1 MALNTRIIDWRGR
14 RVWVIGASSGIGE
27 AFAEA
32 LLERGAR
39 VALSAR
45 GTRALEALAR
55 KFPAEQSMVLPVDVT
70 DASDIDEAYSRLRE
84 AWSGFDLLVLLAGTH
99 LPVRAWELN
108 AGTAEHLFT
117 INVFGVVRTL
127 ESVIPDLVA
136 RGDGGIAVVSS
147 VAGYRGLP
155 TSLVYG
161 ASKAALINFTET
173 LYLDLRPKGV
183 SVYLVNPGFVK
194 TPLTDLN
201 EFQMPALIS
210 PQEAAEQMLRG
221 FRRGQFEIHFPKR
234 FTRFMKLLR
243 LLPYRLFFP
252 LVHRITGL

>member
-1 MALNTRIIDWRGR
+1 MALNTRITDWRGR

-27 AFAEA
+27 AFCEA
-32 LLERGAR
+32 LLECGAR

-45 GTRALEALAR
+45 GTRALEALAGR
-55 KFPAEQSMVLPVDVT
+55 FPREQSMVLPLDVT
-70 DASDIDEAYSRLRE
+70 DTSDIDEAYSRLRD

-117 INVFGVVRTL
+117 INVFGVMRTL

-210 PQEAAEQMLRG
+210 PQEAAVQMLRG
-221 FRRGQFEIHFPKR
+221 FSRGQFEIHFPKR

>member
-1 MALNTRIIDWRGR
+1 MALNARITDWRGR
-14 RVWVIGASSGIGE
+14 RVWIIGASSGIGQ
-27 AFAEA
+27 AFAKE
-32 LLERGAR
+32 LLKRGAR

-45 GTRALEALAR
+45 GTAALDALAQD
-55 KFPAEQSMVLPVDVT
+55 FPPEQSMVLPVDVT
-70 DASDIDEAYSRLRE
+70 DTSDIDEACSRIKD
-84 AWSGFDLLVLLAGTH
+84 AWSGVDLLVLLAGTH
-99 LPVRAWELN
+99 FPVRAWDLN
-108 AGTAEHLFT
+108 ADTAEHLFS
-117 INVFGVVRTL
+117 INVFGVMRTL
-127 ESVIPDLVA
+127 ALVIPELVA

-194 TPLTDLN
+194 TPLTDRN
-201 EFQMPALIS
+201 EFEMPALIS
-210 PQEAAEQMLRG
+210 PEEAAEQMLRG
-221 FRRGQFEIHFPKR
+221 FSRGEFEIHFPKR

-252 LVHRITGL
+252 VVHRFTGL

>member
-1 MALNTRIIDWRGR
+1 MALNTRITDWRGR

-27 AFAEA
+27 AFCEA

-45 GTRALEALAR
+45 GTRALEALAGR
-55 KFPAEQSMVLPVDVT
+55 FPREQSMVLPLDVT
-70 DASDIDEAYSRLRE
+70 DTSDIDEAYSRLRD

-117 INVFGVVRTL
+117 INVFGVMRTL

-210 PQEAAEQMLRG
+210 PQEAAVQMLRG
-221 FRRGQFEIHFPKR
+221 FSRGQFEIHFPKR

>member
-1 MALNTRIIDWRGR
+1 MNTRISDWRGK
-14 RVWVIGASSGIGE
+14 RVWVIGASSGIGH

-45 GTRALEALAR
+45 GADALEALAR
-55 KFPAEQSMVLPVDVT
+55 KFPPEQSMVLPVDVT
-70 DASDIDEAYSRLRE
+70 DSSDIDESYSRLRDL
-84 AWSGFDLLVLLAGTH
+84 WSGIDLLVLLAGTH

-108 AGTAEHLFT
+108 AGTAEHLFM
-117 INVFGVVRTL
+117 INVFGVMRTL
-127 ESVIPDLVA
+127 ELVVPDLVA

-161 ASKAALINFTET
+161 ASKAALINFAET

-183 SVYLVNPGFVK
+183 NVYLVNPGFVK
-194 TPLTDLN
+194 TPLTDRN
-201 EFQMPALIS
+201 EFEMPALIS

-221 FRRGQFEIHFPKR
+221 LSRGQFEIDFPKR
-234 FTRFMKLLR
+234 FTRLMKLLR

>member
-1 MALNTRIIDWRGR
+1 
-14 RVWVIGASSGIGE
+14 
-27 AFAEA
+27 
-32 LLERGAR
+32 
-39 VALSAR
+39 
-45 GTRALEALAR
+45 
-55 KFPAEQSMVLPVDVT
+55 MVLPVDVT
-70 DASDIDEAYSRLRE
+70 DTSDIDEAYSRLMD

-108 AGTAEHLFT
+108 ASTAEHLFT
-117 INVFGVVRTL
+117 INVFGVMRTL
-127 ESVIPDLVA
+127 ESVIPDMVA

-155 TSLVYG
+155 SSLVYG

-173 LYLDLRPKGV
+173 LYLDLRPKGL

>member
-1 MALNTRIIDWRGR
+1 VL
-14 RVWVIGASSGIGE
+14 GASSGIGH

-45 GTRALEALAR
+45 NASALETLAL
-55 KFPAEQSMVLPVDVT
+55 KFPRAQSMLLPVDVT
-70 DASDIDEAYSRLRE
+70 DSSNIDEAYSRLRA
-84 AWSGFDLLVLLAGTH
+84 AWSGLDMVVLLVGTH

-108 AGTAEHLFT
+108 ADTAERLFT
-117 INVFGVVRTL
+117 VNVFGVIRTL
-127 ESVIPDLVA
+127 KLVIPDLVT
-136 RGDGGIAVVSS
+136 RGDGGIVVVSS
-147 VAGYRGLP
+147 IAGYRGLP

-161 ASKAALINFTET
+161 ASKAALINFAET

-194 TPLTDLN
+194 TPLTDRN
-201 EFQMPALIS
+201 EFEMPALIS
-210 PQEAAEQMLRG
+210 PREAAEQMLRG

-252 LVHRITGL
+252 LVHRVTGM

>member
-1 MALNTRIIDWRGR
+1 MALNTRITDWRGR

-27 AFAEA
+27 AFCEA

-45 GTRALEALAR
+45 GTRALEALAGR
-55 KFPAEQSMVLPVDVT
+55 FPREQSMVLPLDVT
-70 DASDIDEAYSRLRE
+70 DTSDIDEAYSRLRD

-117 INVFGVVRTL
+117 INVFGVMRTL
-127 ESVIPDLVA
+127 ESVFPDLVA

-173 LYLDLRPKGV
+173 LNLDLRPKGV

-210 PQEAAEQMLRG
+210 PQEAAVQMLRG
-221 FRRGQFEIHFPKR
+221 FSRGQFEIHFPKR